1 MTLLAI
7 PNFGDRISPR
17 IDYAESM
24 QLVTINGKEII
35 KKEQIKIIAKS
46 KLERINLIIS
56 IKPNIVICDG
66 ISQLLHEKLVENQII
81 VIASVHGSIDDVVK
95 NFIRNHIPNDHVI

>member
-1 MTLLAI
+1 
-7 PNFGDRISPR
+7 
-17 IDYAESM
+17 M